1 MNYNIDSFLLDSP
14 KNRRIDL
21 LSQYYQNH
29 HRIRDLSLAKD
40 GAVKEAF
47 YRKEVQNHFKHND
60 LIGMDLGCRWGILTK
75 ALDDLAQWHGI
86 DIDEKAVEKALE
98 NGLSARQMDISI
110 NIDFKDSCFDIVLL
124 TEVLEHLPYPAITVK
139 EIHRIIKPDGVFL
152 GSVPLDYNINQRL
165 KVIRGKRLEQDPTHL
180 HSFSFFELNTI
191 LNHYFRTVTY
201 LPLRGKA
208 VRFPWLSYYHF
219 VRDIAW
225 VAKDP
230 IPNPKPWKVNL
241 L

>member
-1 MNYNIDSFLLDSP
+1 MLDSS

-47 YRKEVQNHFKHND
+47 FRKEVRNHFTHNN
-60 LIGMDLGCRWGILTK
+60 LIAMDLGCRWGILTK

-86 DIDEKAVEKALE
+86 DIDEKAVEKALK
-98 NGLSARQMDISI
+98 NGLSAQQMDISI

-139 EIHRIIKPDGVFL
+139 EIHRILKSGGIFL
-152 GSVPLDYNINQRL
+152 GSVPLNYNINQRL

-191 LNHYFRTVTY
+191 LKHYFQSVTY

-208 VRFPWLSYYHF
+208 VRFPWLSYDHF

-230 IPNPKPWKVNL
+230 ISEPKPWKVKL